1 MTLSTRALSNRQIA
15 RAALVVLFGFLTSGL
30 LGLVRTAVITATFG
44 AGEALDAFYAAQ
56 RIPEMLFVLVAG
68 GALGSSF
75 LPVFARL
82 RAGEDDAPA
91 WRLAS
96 AALTLTTLA
105 AAGLALLIGLLSPW
119 IVPTLLVP
127 GKPAAVQALTLALTQ
142 LMLVTTV
149 VFSASGL
156 LMAVLNAHQSFL
168 LPALAPSLY
177 NIGQI
182 AGALILA
189 RALPPLTVGDEAGP
203 NVYGLAL
210 GAIVGA
216 LLHLGVQLPGL
227 RKIGA
232 RLRFLADWRT
242 PGLAEVLR
250 LMGPRVLGLAVV
262 QINFAVNVAFSSA
275 MVAGSLTA
283 LNTAW
288 FLTFFA
294 LGVIGQSIGSAVFPS
309 LAALA
314 AEGNL
319 EGFKDRLAG
328 ALRGVLYLAFPAT
341 VGLIIL
347 GQPVAAVLFERGA
360 WTPESTAATAWA
372 LAFYAAGI
380 PGFALLEVLS
390 RAFYALADTWT
401 PVKIG
406 LLSMASNIA
415 LSLVF
420 IQFIGDPA
428 SLARG
433 PFAGLA
439 LANALT
445 TLLEGLALWWLLRRR
460 LGELRDARVI
470 AGAGRAAL
478 AAAGMGAALLA
489 ISAALPGA
497 GALTRTVIGGGAGLA
512 AFFGLSLLLGIDEAR
527 SVPQMA
533 LRRLRR

>member
-1 MTLSTRALSNRQIA
+1 MASPTRALSNRQIA

-105 AAGLALLIGLLSPW
+105 AGGLALLIGLLAPW
-119 IVPTLLVP
+119 AVPALLVP
-127 GKPAAVQALTLALTQ
+127 GKPEAVQALTLSLTQ
-142 LMLVTTV
+142 LMLATTV

-182 AGALILA
+182 VGALILT
-189 RALPPLTVGDEAGP
+189 RLLPPLTVGDQTGP

-210 GAIVGA
+210 GAILGA

-242 PGLAEVLR
+242 PGVAEVLR

-275 MVAGSLTA
+275 MAAGSLTA

-309 LAALA
+309 LSALA
-314 AEGNL
+314 AEGDL

-328 ALRGVLYLAFPAT
+328 ALRGALYLAFPAT
-341 VGLIIL
+341 VGLILL
-347 GQPVAAVLFERGA
+347 GGPVVTVLFERGA

-401 PVKIG
+401 PVRIG
-406 LLSMASNIA
+406 LLAMVSNIA

-420 IQFIGDPA
+420 IQIIGDPA

-460 LGELRDARVI
+460 LGDLRDARVI

-489 ISAALPGA
+489 ILAALSQA
-497 GALTRTVIGGGAGLA
+497 GGLAQVVIGGGAGLA
-512 AFFGLSLLLGIDEAR
+512 AFFGLSLALGIDEAR

>member
-1 MTLSTRALSNRQIA
+1 MASPTRALSNRQIA

-105 AAGLALLIGLLSPW
+105 AGGLALLIGLLAPW
-119 IVPTLLVP
+119 AVPALLVP
-127 GKPAAVQALTLALTQ
+127 GKPEAVQALTLSLTQ

-182 AGALILA
+182 VGALILA
-189 RALPPLTVGDEAGP
+189 RLLPPLTVGDQTGP

-210 GAIVGA
+210 GAILGA
-216 LLHLGVQLPGL
+216 LLHLGVQIPGL

-242 PGLAEVLR
+242 PGVAEVLR

-275 MVAGSLTA
+275 MAAGSLTA

-294 LGVIGQSIGSAVFPS
+294 LGVIGQS
-309 LAALA
+309 
-314 AEGNL
+314 
-319 EGFKDRLAG
+319 
-328 ALRGVLYLAFPAT
+328 
-341 VGLIIL
+341 
-347 GQPVAAVLFERGA
+347 
-360 WTPESTAATAWA
+360 
-372 LAFYAAGI
+372 
-380 PGFALLEVLS
+380 
-390 RAFYALADTWT
+390 
-401 PVKIG
+401 
-406 LLSMASNIA
+406 
-415 LSLVF
+415 LSL
-420 IQFIGDPA
+420 IHI
-428 SLARG
+428 
-433 PFAGLA
+433 
-439 LANALT
+439 
-445 TLLEGLALWWLLRRR
+445 
-460 LGELRDARVI
+460 
-470 AGAGRAAL
+470 
-478 AAAGMGAALLA
+478 
-489 ISAALPGA
+489 
-497 GALTRTVIGGGAGLA
+497 
-512 AFFGLSLLLGIDEAR
+512 
-527 SVPQMA
+527 
-533 LRRLRR
+533 